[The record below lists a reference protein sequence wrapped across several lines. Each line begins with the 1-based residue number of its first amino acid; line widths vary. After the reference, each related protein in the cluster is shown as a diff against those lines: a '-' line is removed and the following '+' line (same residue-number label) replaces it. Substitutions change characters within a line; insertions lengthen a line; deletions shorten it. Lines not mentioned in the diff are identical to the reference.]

1 MSIPLQMASDSF
13 IQVDR
18 ISRYRSHP
26 GLPWQKTLPVNA
38 ILKDF
43 SLTLRQHERVGL
55 LGCSGC
61 GKSTLLKAILA
72 LDPVDDGEVYC
83 DGKVVRPGSA
93 RILRWY
99 RRRVQYLPQ
108 EPASTLPPSMR
119 VREILNE
126 PLRHLGC
133 NRDASPNL

>member
-18 ISRYRSHP
+18 IFRYRSHP

-55 LGCSGC
+55 LGCSGW
-61 GKSTLLKAILA
+61 GKSALLTAILA
-72 LDPVDDGEVYC
+72 LGPVGVGGVYW
-83 DGKVVRPGSA
+83 DEMVG
-93 RILRWY
+93 
-99 RRRVQYLPQ
+99 
-108 EPASTLPPSMR
+108 
-119 VREILNE
+119 
-126 PLRHLGC
+126 
-133 NRDASPNL
+133 

>member
-43 SLTLRQHERVGL
+43 RSHCV
-55 LGCSGC
+55 SM
-61 GKSTLLKAILA
+61 SVLA
-72 LDPVDDGEVYC
+72 C
-83 DGKVVRPGSA
+83 
-93 RILRWY
+93 
-99 RRRVQYLPQ
+99 
-108 EPASTLPPSMR
+108 
-119 VREILNE
+119 
-126 PLRHLGC
+126 
-133 NRDASPNL
+133 

>member
-61 GKSTLLKAILA
+61 GKSTLLKAIHHSVRLRGPNQWLPAARHQRLVMGRYSGSLPDRDWRCALLA
-72 LDPVDDGEVYC
+72 
-83 DGKVVRPGSA
+83 
-93 RILRWY
+93 
-99 RRRVQYLPQ
+99 
-108 EPASTLPPSMR
+108 
-119 VREILNE
+119 
-126 PLRHLGC
+126 C
-133 NRDASPNL
+133 NRVADGSGGDAK

>member
-61 GKSTLLKAILA
+61 GKSTLLKAA
-72 LDPVDDGEVYC
+72 LLQ
-83 DGKVVRPGSA
+83 S
-93 RILRWY
+93 
-99 RRRVQYLPQ
+99 
-108 EPASTLPPSMR
+108 
-119 VREILNE
+119 
-126 PLRHLGC
+126 
-133 NRDASPNL
+133 